1 MSACVRRWPALITK
15 QNSMEHI
22 SYNGD
27 LFINGDLLVARA
39 GSMIVHGSL
48 TYNISESSYAD
59 EWLTACLESP
69 NIVDDDMV
77 VDFGSVD
84 VFGDLYVWGK
94 AVKDTTGTVAL
105 DAFKAGFALDIAGIR
120 KSSSILPYVAQ
131 KGRGG

>member
-1 MSACVRRWPALITK
+1 
-15 QNSMEHI
+15 MEHI

-27 LFINGDLLVARA
+27 LFINGNLRVARA
-39 GSMIVHGSL
+39 GSVIVHGSL

-77 VDFGSVD
+77 VDCGSVD

-94 AVKDTTGTVAL
+94 AVKDATGTVAL
-105 DAFKAGFALDIAGIR
+105 DAFKAGFALDVAGTR
-120 KSSSILPYVAQ
+120 KNSSMAPQSMCNKSSN
-131 KGRGG
+131 K

>member
-1 MSACVRRWPALITK
+1 MK
-15 QNSMEHI
+15 HI

-27 LFINGDLLVARA
+27 LFVNGDLRVARA
-39 GSMIVHGSL
+39 GSVIVHGSL

-77 VDFGSVD
+77 VDCGSVD
-84 VFGDLYVWGK
+84 VFGDLYVRGK

-105 DAFKAGFALDIAGIR
+105 DAFKAGFALDVAGLR
-120 KSSSILPYVAQ
+120 KNSSIAPQ
-131 KGRGG
+131 SNGRGGGSK